1 MYDLFVKVLS
11 FFSAFLML
19 FLSPGGHIGTSV
31 HDKSCPEFFG
41 EPAEVNELAPIE
53 VPQHPYLAAEGTNGM
68 HGNSYNTGSYNYMGP
83 LGINPVVTSR
93 SMNVFGGLVAT
104 LTFDSKGR
112 INTPSVVGG
121 NWNWRI
127 DSYCIN
133 DWLSKIIA
141 DLTTLYG
148 RDN

>member
-1 MYDLFVKVLS
+1 MHLTAKPRAEKFLNGNRNDGFNWVMMRAALMSPADTCILMMPDL
-11 FFSAFLML
+11 
-19 FLSPGGHIGTSV
+19 
-31 HDKSCPEFFG
+31 
-41 EPAEVNELAPIE
+41 LA
-53 VPQHPYLAAEGTNGM
+53 L
-68 HGNSYNTGSYNYMGP
+68 
-83 LGINPVVTSR
+83 
-93 SMNVFGGLVAT
+93 
-104 LTFDSKGR
+104 DSQGR